1 MGWCLGNGGCLS
13 LAMDLPGLTYRG
25 AALDDIDILDRLPT
39 DLQQLLAQRNGFVA
53 FRGGLHVRGACV
65 EPRWHSLRAAMEG
78 PESFTARFRTIK
90 KDDVPF
96 GQDVFGDQFVL
107 REGKVYKLDSYADQ
121 LAPVA
126 DGLVDFFAKVQQDP
140 IALLALGH
148 LAQYEGSGETLRPGE
163 LLMEWP
169 PFVVEGSDKG
179 VSLRRIP
186 ALERLEFLADIARQ
200 LRGVADGTK
209 VEFKVGG

>member
-1 MGWCLGNGGCLS
+1 
-13 LAMDLPGLTYRG
+13 MDLPGLTYRG

-53 FRGGLHVRGACV
+53 FRGGLHVRCACV

-78 PESFTARFRTIK
+78 PESFAARFRTIK
-90 KDDVPF
+90 KEDVPF
-96 GQDVFGDQFVL
+96 AQDVFGDQFVL

-121 LAPVA
+121 LEEVA
-126 DGLVDFFAKVQQDP
+126 EGVVDFFGKVQQDP
-140 IALLALGH
+140 ITLLELGH
-148 LAQYEGSGETLRPGE
+148 LTEFEGTGETLRPGE

-169 PFVVEGSDKG
+169 PFVVSESRKG

-186 ALERLEFLADIARQ
+186 AVERLEFLADIAKQ

-209 VEFKVGG
+209 VEFKIGG